1 MQIDFNGII
10 KPYKKG
16 DGLWISQ
23 GENSKHKVLIEK
35 GKHVELIL
43 FESEDYKPS
52 KLSNDYLTQSGTS
65 IVVRAFVSNII

>member
-43 FESEDYKPS
+43 FE
-52 KLSNDYLTQSGTS
+52 GTPENS
-65 IVVRAFVSNII
+65 IRIVKVIEHLICVQNVG

>member
-23 GENSKHKVLIEK
+23 GENSKHKVPIEK

-52 KLSNDYLTQSGTS
+52 KLSNDFLTQSGTS